1 MFLDSVLFLIS
12 DRNEWGFLFYV
23 RLYSQC
29 LGPHTFINCC
39 FFLPFFFVFQF
50 WGSESGRLLSSRC
63 LFTDLYVI
71 VAKIPSSL
79 DNEVDLFSDLI
90 LSVIG
95 LILSPGWCFEIGYSC
110 DARWLYN
117 PDLK

>member
-1 MFLDSVLFLIS
+1 M
-12 DRNEWGFLFYV
+12 
-23 RLYSQC
+23 
-29 LGPHTFINCC
+29 
-39 FFLPFFFVFQF
+39 
-50 WGSESGRLLSSRC
+50 
-63 LFTDLYVI
+63 
-71 VAKIPSSL
+71 AKIPSSL

-95 LILSPGWCFEIGYSC
+95 LILSPGRCFEIGYSY